1 MIAGKDGVLQL
12 AGPAGAGL
20 IFVHTRKI
28 LAASYAGKQGIAAIA
43 ALDDLKDTGF
53 KFFVGVSPQTA
64 ELNLATDA
72 LHKAIEAYRDEL
84 GNQMSM

>member
-1 MIAGKDGVLQL
+1 
-12 AGPAGAGL
+12 
-20 IFVHTRKI
+20 
-28 LAASYAGKQGIAAIA
+28 
-43 ALDDLKDTGF
+43 LDDLKDTGF